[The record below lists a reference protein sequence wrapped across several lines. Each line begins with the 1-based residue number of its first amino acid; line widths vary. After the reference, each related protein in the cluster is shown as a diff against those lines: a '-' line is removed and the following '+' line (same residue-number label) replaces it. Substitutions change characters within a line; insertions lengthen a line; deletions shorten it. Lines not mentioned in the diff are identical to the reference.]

1 MAYVVDYSK
10 LPRTLLRELINYTN
24 GIELMDEQITIG
36 NLRPSELEGYNT
48 AVDVTWV
55 TTADMVGTVK
65 VNFNRIDLGHLFSL
79 TGLSVK
85 ELNVTVDDDHKV
97 VLLDS
102 QEKSAFFN
110 EVKRRYGLDFTTFME
125 QFTVDNVGG
134 KQYFKPSADNV
145 AYTGQ
150 VELVVEQSL
159 ATRVAK
165 LELNG
170 FTLTDPTDIEQF
182 VVNKELGTMWY
193 SAKDQAELELAAT
206 TNKTW
211 AKLVT
216 YGLDMTSY
224 KSLLAVDS
232 ATGGFSQYEALLT
245 HLSAFGVP
253 AFDNPTTSTP
263 IVDAPTSAV
272 LDSRASYDR
281 VVTVYVNSE
290 EMVGTIYLHYNL
302 Q

>member
-10 LPRTLLRELINYTN
+10 LPRTLLRELINYAN
-24 GIELMDEQITIG
+24 GAELTDEQITFG
-36 NLRPSELEGYNT
+36 NIRPSELEGYNT

-55 TTADMVGTVK
+55 TTADMVGTVT

-85 ELNVTVDDDHKV
+85 ELNVAVDGDHKV
-97 VLLDS
+97 VLLDG

-110 EVKRRYGLDFTTFME
+110 EVNRRYGLDFTTFMD
-125 QFTVDNVGG
+125 QFTVDTVGD

-150 VELVVEQSL
+150 EELLVELSL
-159 ATRVAK
+159 ATRVARP
-165 LELNG
+165 ELNG
-170 FTLTDPTDIEQF
+170 FTLIDPTDIELF

-193 SAKDQAELELAAT
+193 SAEDQAELELAAAA
-206 TNKTW
+206 NKTW

-216 YGLDMTSY
+216 HGLDMSSY
-224 KSLLAVDS
+224 TSLLAVDS
-232 ATGGFSQYEALLT
+232 VTGGFSQYEALLT

-253 AFDNPTTSTP
+253 AFDNPTKSTP

-272 LDSRASYDR
+272 PGSRANYDR